1 MVLSKLEHGYIQ
13 QWKPQKILT
22 LVCFSSI
29 STGKFP
35 EHPANPKNNGYQYN
49 WDKNFLMVYV
59 FASVCTYQ
67 GWAVII

>member
-1 MVLSKLEHGYIQ
+1 MGIFNSE
-13 QWKPQKILT
+13 KPQKILT

-59 FASVCTYQ
+59 FASVFVLIKGGQWSYKCSN
-67 GWAVII
+67 I